1 MKEIPM
7 IKGIS
12 AELCLND
19 RLILLKDIFEIDRD
33 IDIVYLSGEED
44 EKGCRGEV
52 QGDTIFVYDTELG
65 DALDT
70 LDHEFLEIVHRPF
83 NNMVMRLMDSNLS
96 LTTSLFKAFME
107 SHQSH
112 LQNMFYEIEEA
123 RLETVKQGL
132 PKPKNIVR
140 DQ

>member
-1 MKEIPM
+1 M
-7 IKGIS
+7 S
-12 AELCLND
+12 TDLTLYARLN
-19 RLILLKDIFEIDRD
+19 LLKDIYKIDRD
-33 IDIVYLSGEED
+33 IDIVYLAGEED

-52 QGDTIFVYDTELG
+52 QGDSIFVYDKDLN

-70 LDHEFLEIVHRPF
+70 LNHEFLEIVNRPF
-83 NNMVMRLMDSNLS
+83 NNMVMKLMDANLS

-112 LQNMFYEIEEA
+112 IQNIYYEIEEA

-132 PKPKNIVR
+132 PKPKNIVK

>member
-1 MKEIPM
+1 M

-52 QGDTIFVYDTELG
+52 QGDTIFVYDTELD

-112 LQNMFYEIEEA
+112 LQNIFYEIEEY
-123 RLETVKQGL
+123 V
-132 PKPKNIVR
+132 
-140 DQ
+140 

>member
-1 MKEIPM
+1 MSSDLILY
-7 IKGIS
+7 
-12 AELCLND
+12 ARLN
-19 RLILLKDIFEIDRD
+19 LLKDIYKIDRD
-33 IDIVYLSGEED
+33 IDIVYLAGEED

-52 QGDTIFVYDTELG
+52 QGDSIFVYDKDLN

-70 LDHEFLEIVHRPF
+70 LDHEFLEIVNRPF
-83 NNMVMRLMDSNLS
+83 NNMVMKLFDANLS

-107 SHQSH
+107 SYQSH
-112 LQNMFYEIEEA
+112 LQNMVYEIEEA
-123 RLETVKQGL
+123 RLETVKKGL

>member
-1 MKEIPM
+1 M

-12 AELCLND
+12 VELCLND
-19 RLILLKDIFEIDRD
+19 RLTLLKDIYKIDRD
-33 IDIVYLSGEED
+33 IDIVYLAGEED

-52 QGDTIFVYDTELG
+52 IGDSIFVYDKDLN

-70 LDHEFLEIVHRPF
+70 LDHEFLEIVNRPF
-83 NNMVMRLMDSNLS
+83 NNMIMKLFDANLS

-107 SHQSH
+107 SYQSH
-112 LQNMFYEIEEA
+112 LQNMFYEIDEA
-123 RLETVKQGL
+123 RLETVKKGL

>member
-1 MKEIPM
+1 MSSDLILY
-7 IKGIS
+7 
-12 AELCLND
+12 ARLN
-19 RLILLKDIFEIDRD
+19 LLKDIFKVDRD

-107 SHQSH
+107 TYQK
-112 LQNMFYEIEEA
+112 
-123 RLETVKQGL
+123 T
-132 PKPKNIVR
+132 
-140 DQ
+140 

>member
-1 MKEIPM
+1 MSSDLILY
-7 IKGIS
+7 
-12 AELCLND
+12 ARLN
-19 RLILLKDIFEIDRD
+19 LLKDIFKVDRD

-107 SHQSH
+107 SYQSH
-112 LQNMFYEIEEA
+112 LKNMFYEIDEA
-123 RLETVKQGL
+123 RLETVKKGL
-132 PKPKNIVR
+132 PKPKKIVR